1 MFTLGILFSYFF
13 SFQGEENEQGKD
25 FQFTMEEKAMQP
37 HRVQTE
43 CFCKE
48 AGDSGWALEP
58 LS

>member
-48 AGDSGWALEP
+48 AGDSG
-58 LS
+58 